1 MKKIIFVLAVIM
13 MGFLPGVK
21 VWADTT
27 TVDYISASWNETDK
41 KVDYT
46 EVKGK
51 ECTVVENNDGEV
63 IWNAGWYAVTA
74 NTTIS
79 GRITVSG
86 EVHLILCDG
95 KTLTAKE
102 GITVSS
108 DNTLNI
114 YGQSLGTGALTA
126 NGNAYCA
133 GIGGKIN
140 DEGNDNDKNAGTI
153 TINGGIVTAISGN
166 FSAGIG
172 GGLCG
177 TGTEEAITISG
188 GIVTATGGTRGAG
201 SGGQSEGE
209 TTSTPDPTPTTK
221 TETDPDSPAYGKEI
235 QGNPVVVKE
244 GDKTT
249 TTTTY
254 KDGTTGVRT
263 EETTADGTKITDE
276 VVTAKD
282 GSTESK
288 RIEEAADGS
297 KVVTEAKSDS
307 TGANTSSTTVK
318 TDKDGKV
325 VETIDKS
332 KTTSDAGV
340 ITEIEKVA
348 TSDGATTTITLTQ
361 PNGNMSTVTIKKNS
375 EGTIIETVGHARET
389 LEDGS
394 VQVKDSYIT
403 ADTSTTETT
412 ITHPD
417 GSSVEID
424 KVIDADDIK
433 TETTF
438 EKDKDGKVTGV
449 TAEER
454 DTDGNGVKK
463 SFDVNEDGNL
473 ILTSVETTGDTL
485 IIPDSVT
492 DRQGRNYPITTL
504 AKGSIPDV
512 ETVYIGE
519 NVNRIENGAFTDS
532 GVKLIRFDGPVQK
545 GMLEKDSLKGAGGKK
560 GKGLTIYVQSKKDQK
575 ALKKQLKKAGAPKA
589 KVKIAK

>member
-1 MKKIIFVLAVIM
+1 M
-13 MGFLPGVK
+13 
-21 VWADTT
+21 
-27 TVDYISASWNETDK
+27 
-41 KVDYT
+41 
-46 EVKGK
+46 
-51 ECTVVENNDGEV
+51 
-63 IWNAGWYAVTA
+63 
-74 NTTIS
+74 
-79 GRITVSG
+79 
-86 EVHLILCDG
+86 
-95 KTLTAKE
+95 
-102 GITVSS
+102 
-108 DNTLNI
+108 
-114 YGQSLGTGALTA
+114 
-126 NGNAYCA
+126 
-133 GIGGKIN
+133 
-140 DEGNDNDKNAGTI
+140 
-153 TINGGIVTAISGN
+153 
-166 FSAGIG
+166 
-172 GGLCG
+172 
-177 TGTEEAITISG
+177 
-188 GIVTATGGTRGAG
+188 
-201 SGGQSEGE
+201 
-209 TTSTPDPTPTTK
+209 
-221 TETDPDSPAYGKEI
+221 
-235 QGNPVVVKE
+235 
-244 GDKTT
+244 
-249 TTTTY
+249 
-254 KDGTTGVRT
+254 
-263 EETTADGTKITDE
+263 
-276 VVTAKD
+276 TAKD

-325 VETIDKS
+325 VETSDKS
-332 KTTSDAGV
+332 TTTSDAGV

-361 PNGNMSTVTIKKNS
+361 PNGNMSTVTIKKDS

-403 ADTSTTETT
+403 ADTSTTEIT

-454 DTDGNGVKK
+454 DADGNGVKE

-519 NVNRIENGAFTDS
+519 NVNRIENGAFMDS

>member
-1 MKKIIFVLAVIM
+1 M
-13 MGFLPGVK
+13 
-21 VWADTT
+21 
-27 TVDYISASWNETDK
+27 
-41 KVDYT
+41 
-46 EVKGK
+46 
-51 ECTVVENNDGEV
+51 ENNDGEV

-108 DNTLNI
+108 GNTLNI

-153 TINGGIVTAISGN
+153 TID
-166 FSAGIG
+166 
-172 GGLCG
+172 
-177 TGTEEAITISG
+177 G
-188 GIVTATGGTRGAG
+188 GIVTATDGASGAG
-201 SGGQSEGE
+201 MGGGRNGAGGDISEGE

-361 PNGNMSTVTIKKNS
+361 PNGNMSTVTIKKDS
-375 EGTIIETVGHARET
+375 EGTIIETVGHTRET

-403 ADTSTTETT
+403 ADTTTTETT

-454 DTDGNGVKK
+454 DADGNGVKE